1 MELPIK
7 SGNCNDAD
15 HRRLV
20 PLQNIHC
27 SLAYIENMASRSRR
41 RGNRLTASTESPSC
55 SARGYRWPRRDLTN
69 VHGRT
74 PSMDR
79 TRMSDTP
86 GLGKSPPVKGTGPRR
101 PDMDVTSTGPG
112 HAFGRALSAIRE
124 KRDGLISHARRPRRM
139 KRRDVSSWSPRELAG
154 GLPQKKAS
162 SMVGHAEGL
171 AHRRRPTARPSAI
184 APVLLTLPQGATP
197 LQEQLLLC
205 CRTRC
210 QGSFA
215 FGPRW
220 NRP

>member
-7 SGNCNDAD
+7 SENRHDAD
-15 HRRLV
+15 RRRLV

-74 PSMDR
+74 PYMDR

-112 HAFGRALSAIRE
+112 HAFGKASSAIRG
-124 KRDGLISHARRPRRM
+124 K
-139 KRRDVSSWSPRELAG
+139 KRRADFAC
-154 GLPQKKAS
+154 A
-162 SMVGHAEGL
+162 
-171 AHRRRPTARPSAI
+171 TAAQDGE
-184 APVLLTLPQGATP
+184 A
-197 LQEQLLLC
+197 
-205 CRTRC
+205 
-210 QGSFA
+210 GSFFMEPPGVGWRTSKKKPPA
-215 FGPRW
+215 WSIMLKVWLIG
-220 NRP
+220 